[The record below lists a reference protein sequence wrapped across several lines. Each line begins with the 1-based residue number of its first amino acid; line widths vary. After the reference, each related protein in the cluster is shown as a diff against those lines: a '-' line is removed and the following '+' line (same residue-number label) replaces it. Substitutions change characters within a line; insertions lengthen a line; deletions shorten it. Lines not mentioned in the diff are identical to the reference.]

1 MRLAVRH
8 VTRYAYAPAAL
19 RAALRLRLW
28 PSRHDTQI
36 PEGWT
41 VSVNGAPVAPL
52 MTDAWGEPLGLWHA
66 HDPVEEV
73 EIVAEGVVET
83 GDGAGVLSG
92 LDRCRA
98 VGVYLRASPLTE
110 PDDALAE
117 FAQAVKEEAEKL
129 SGPDQP
135 LAALHALNHAVREAV
150 DYRPGATDAD
160 TTAARALA
168 LGAGVCQDHAHV
180 FLACARAMGAPARY
194 VAGYLLA
201 ADPADRDAEDGDEV
215 VPDAHETH
223 AWVEAHVPG
232 LGWVGFDPS
241 NRVCPT
247 DRYIRLASG
256 LDARD
261 AAPIR
266 GSVSGQTEEALEA
279 EVSIAPASQ
288 SQTQTQQ

>member
-8 VTRYAYAPAAL
+8 VTRYAYDPRAL
-19 RAALRLRLW
+19 RVALRLRLW
-28 PSRHDTQI
+28 PSDFDGQKPGAWR
-36 PEGWT
+36 
-41 VSVNGAPVAPL
+41 VSVNGEEVSPL
-52 MTDAWGEPLGLWHA
+52 TTDAWGEPLGLWHG
-66 HDPVEEV
+66 HDPQDGV
-73 EIVAEGVVET
+73 EIVAEGEVET
-83 GDGAGVLSG
+83 ADSAGIVAGLSH
-92 LDRCRA
+92 CRA
-98 VGVYLRASPLTE
+98 HGVYLRETELTE
-110 PDDALAE
+110 PDEALRE
-117 FAQAVKEEAEKL
+117 FAEEVKAAAEERA
-129 SGPDQP
+129 GPDQP

-150 DYRPGATDAD
+150 EYRAGVTDAE

-180 FLACARAMGAPARY
+180 FLAVARLMGSPARY

-201 ADPADRDAEDGDEV
+201 SGEEDEASGGDL
-215 VPDAHETH
+215 HETH

-247 DRYIRLASG
+247 ERYVRLASG

-266 GSVSGQTEEALEA
+266 GSVSGQTEESLETA
-279 EVSIAPASQ
+279 EVSIAPAQGQ
-288 SQTQTQQ
+288 SQTQQ